1 MWKLFSKKEK
11 NMPPTNESKSTTQL
25 KEMLNKQNDT
35 LTSAL
40 RRISQLNDE
49 VSLLKS
55 NIEQF
60 KTAVASDVKYLTD
73 KVGD

>member
-11 NMPPTNESKSTTQL
+11 NMPPTNESKSTAQL
-25 KEMLNKQNDT
+25 KEMLIKQNDT

-40 RRISQLNDE
+40 QRISQLNDE

-55 NIEQF
+55 NLEQF
-60 KTAVASDVKYLTD
+60 KSAVASDVKYLTNR
-73 KVGD
+73 VGE

>member
-1 MWKLFSKKEK
+1 
-11 NMPPTNESKSTTQL
+11 MPPTAQL

-40 RRISQLNDE
+40 QRISQLNDE
-49 VSLLKS
+49 VSMLKS
-55 NIEQF
+55 NLEQF
-60 KTAVASDVKYLTD
+60 KSAVASDVKYLTN

>member
-1 MWKLFSKKEK
+1 
-11 NMPPTNESKSTTQL
+11 MPPTSESKSTAQL

-40 RRISQLNDE
+40 QRISQLNDE
-49 VSLLKS
+49 VSMLKS
-55 NIEQF
+55 NLEQF
-60 KTAVASDVKYLTD
+60 KSAVASDVKYLTN

>member
-1 MWKLFSKKEK
+1 
-11 NMPPTNESKSTTQL
+11 MPPTNESKSTTQL